1 MDNQIS
7 TSWHYAEGSGV
18 VDVWLMMNGCRG
30 MGISSVLMAGI
41 ARGLRA
47 QAIIAA
53 NAPGNS
59 IAAGIAHRPAD
70 RA

>member
-1 MDNQIS
+1 
-7 TSWHYAEGSGV
+7 
-18 VDVWLMMNGCRG
+18 
-30 MGISSVLMAGI
+30 LMAGI